1 MLDASREYET
11 RVLAAIDD
19 ARTLDL
25 LRRLVEMPSANPP
38 GNEADVAGVLAGA
51 LEREGIPSAVDE
63 VHPGRPNLSAELGP
77 AGGPTLLL
85 NGHMDTMPPG
95 EGWTFD
101 PYGAIVSEG
110 RLYGLGACDMKAG
123 LAAMTEALVAVR
135 RSGIPLRGRVYL
147 DAVVDEE
154 ATGSG
159 TKHTV
164 ARGRH
169 ADFAVVAEPTALE
182 VYRLGNGQVNF
193 QVRFRGTAGHGSTP
207 ESGHNAIYDAAAFVA
222 LLEAESARLASE
234 PYPLIGPATYNVGRI
249 DGGLRTSIIPAE
261 CAVGVDRRILPGQS
275 VREAIADLDAVLE
288 RLSAVRPGCRTE
300 RTIDIEYEPFEVPE
314 DLPQCDVLR
323 VAAEEAS
330 GRPIGFGGLRAT
342 TDAVFLAER
351 GTPTVVFGP
360 GSIEQAH
367 RPDEFVRLRELH
379 QCVRALALTIVR
391 LLA

>member
-159 TKHTV
+159 TKYTV

-261 CAVGVDRRILPGQS
+261 CVVGIDRRILPGQS

-300 RTIDIEYEPFEVPE
+300 RTVDIEYEPFEVPE
-314 DLPQCDVLR
+314 DFPQCDVLR

-330 GRPIGFGGLRAT
+330 GRPIGFAGLRAT
-342 TDAVFLAER
+342 TDAVFLAEG

-367 RPDEFVRLRELH
+367 RPDEFVGLHELH
-379 QCVRALALTIVR
+379 QCVRALALTIAR